1 MVLTTPFGPT
11 DSTMP
16 MCSSQTIRSPG
27 WGVAPLGSALW
38 ACCAQA
44 YSASTEPKPP
54 PFGPT
59 GTPASLATQE
69 VKYAH
74 QGPGPGAPAVALR
87 YWAMRGELLEPGGD
101 SATPTSRAA
110 IATIFWPALPFAGTA
125 AVPATPVAPAAV
137 GLIAPW
143 SIDAKSPD
151 PPAVVPVAGAAG
163 VVLGAATGGAN
174 AAFSSL
180 MRAMTVWRLTSNRID
195 TSVPTL

>member
-101 SATPTSRAA
+101 SLTPTSRAA
-110 IATIFWPALPFAGTA
+110 IATIFDPTLPLPAIGA
-125 AVPATPVAPAAV
+125 APAAAPVAPGAM
-137 GLIAPW
+137 APW
-143 SIDAKSPD
+143 SIEANWFE
-151 PPAVVPVAGAAG
+151 PPAAVPDAGGAG
-163 VVLGAATGGAN
+163 VVGAGAATGGAN

-180 MRAMTVWRLTSNRID
+180 MRAMTVWRLTKG
-195 TSVPTL
+195 